1 VVRWRWWQVVA
12 GGGTRTEQIVLIYL
26 DLFSCFDFVSISFS
40 FRSLFVFFFV
50 FFFNFFF
57 NFRRYTTVLV
67 PLLVEWSLL
76 WLAEKKVV
84 GVKDSALRSY
94 LLYRNHAKSP
104 KSKHRDEAVLA
115 MKGRRRG

>member
-1 VVRWRWWQVVA
+1 M
-12 GGGTRTEQIVLIYL
+12 
-26 DLFSCFDFVSISFS
+26 
-40 FRSLFVFFFV
+40 
-50 FFFNFFF
+50 
-57 NFRRYTTVLV
+57 
-67 PLLVEWSLL
+67 L

-115 MKGRRRG
+115 MKGRRRGEGRRRREEEKGGEGRRRREEEKEGGEGRKGGEERRRKKKKAGREKALGTLGTLGTCTSESY

>member
-1 VVRWRWWQVVA
+1 M
-12 GGGTRTEQIVLIYL
+12 
-26 DLFSCFDFVSISFS
+26 
-40 FRSLFVFFFV
+40 
-50 FFFNFFF
+50 
-57 NFRRYTTVLV
+57 
-67 PLLVEWSLL
+67 L

-115 MKGRRRG
+115 MKGRRRGEGRRRREEEKGGGEGRRRREKALGTLGTCTSESY